1 MATARILVVDNE
13 QHVLSVMKRL
23 LSSDDYEVVATDS
36 GEKAIELI
44 NSDSVFDLMIF
55 DVRMSPIG
63 GMELLKLAV
72 EKDPSVP
79 VMMMTAYDSEQL
91 MNKALD
97 MGAFSWVQK
106 LFGLNK
112 DEFLTR
118 VQQALRDRS
127 VSKPRASQ

>member
-1 MATARILVVDNE
+1 MATARILVVDDE
-13 QHVLSVMKRL
+13 PHVLTVMKRL
-23 LSSDDYEVVATDS
+23 LTSDDYEVVATDS

-63 GMELLKLAV
+63 GMELLKLVV

-79 VMMMTAYDSEQL
+79 VMMMTAYESEQP

-106 LFGLNK
+106 LFGLNR

-118 VQQALRDRS
+118 VQQALSGR
-127 VSKPRASQ
+127 